1 MGVVDINFFLHLFS
15 LSTAYDTLTSIL
27 LPTIAFCRPK
37 PITPASARERTP
49 VPLRRW
55 RGDFRSEIDRANFL
69 RAKALYLRVSF
80 FFFSSSRCVTFA
92 CPKGWMCKKWEGLK
106 RPGRFPEAALRF
118 RPSSAELGLGECE
131 SLGSKCSQNGYS
143 LSLGLNAA
151 STIAANQRS
160 GFSHLFKGCADYF
173 LLFISNYYLFLLI
186 IIYFFLLLFL
196 RLSFLHLNSWQLP
209 TRCIVVHTSLPS
221 SLPLLLWQDWVIVT
235 VSLLEAQLA
244 TATGHWSRDTR
255 LSCGRSHVRSRRVLS
270 TLHATD
276 RNCYGVIIW
285 LILHSAIL
293 MTNTLIWHFIS
304 HIH

>member
-1 MGVVDINFFLHLFS
+1 MTVVDINFFLHLFS

-173 LLFISNYYLFLLI
+173 LLLFVSSYYYLFLLI
-186 IIYFFLLLFL
+186 IIFAPL
-196 RLSFLHLNSWQLP
+196 
-209 TRCIVVHTSLPS
+209 IS
-221 SLPLLLWQDWVIVT
+221 SSQ
-235 VSLLEAQLA
+235 QLA
-244 TATGHWSRDTR
+244 TPNEVYCCTYFSPFFSSPPPLTR
-255 LSCGRSHVRSRRVLS
+255 LSDSDSQSTGGSACNCHGALVARHPPVLRAFS
-270 TLHATD
+270 CAIQAGAVNFTCNWQELLWCDH
-276 RNCYGVIIW
+276 
-285 LILHSAIL
+285 LINSPLSNI
-293 MTNTLIWHFIS
+293 ND
-304 HIH
+304 